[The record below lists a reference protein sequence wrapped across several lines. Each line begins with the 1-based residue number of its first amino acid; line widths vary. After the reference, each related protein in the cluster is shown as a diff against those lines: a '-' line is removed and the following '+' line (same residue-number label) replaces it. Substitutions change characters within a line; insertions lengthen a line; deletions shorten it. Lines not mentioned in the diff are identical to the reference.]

1 MDGEIILSLSGDL
14 QAGVTDRLHHAGAI
28 RDALGRYKARE
39 ILMDAFPAL
48 SQPIALLRPLRGL
61 CKLSGTLWIIWPRP
75 AVREVKGVPERRI
88 GAFPAG
94 GRDVQ
99 RPTTAKL
106 HARRHEMK
114 LCAPA
119 LCVAVTDPCDVI
131 LLWVQPGEGQ
141 TLKSVHSLT
150 LLVLGRSILG
160 REGQDAM
167 RVGPLAVDAVDQV
180 AGPVHIAPDHLR
192 QRMPPA
198 FLAGQIFRHLTPT
211 TTPAACELNQHRR
224 ASHALPGSPPVH
236 GRSQQAGSEG
246 PRFQAAGGD

>member
-1 MDGEIILSLSGDL
+1 MDGEIFLALSGDL

-39 ILMDAFPAL
+39 ILVDALTPL
-48 SQPIALLRPLRGL
+48 SQPEALLRPLRGL
-61 CKLSGTLWIIWPRP
+61 CKHSGTLWIIWPRP
-75 AVREVKGVPERRI
+75 AVREVQGVPERRI

-114 LCAPA
+114 LGAPA

-131 LLWVQPGEGQ
+131 LLWIQPGEGQ
-141 TLKSVHSLT
+141 TLESVHSLT
-150 LLVLGRSILG
+150 LLVLGRRILG

-180 AGPVHIAPDHLR
+180 AGPVHIAPDNLGG
-192 QRMPPA
+192 RMAAA
-198 FLAGQIFRHLTPT
+198 FLAGQILRDLTPAP
-211 TTPAACELNQHRR
+211 TPAARELNQHRR
-224 ASHALPGSPPVH
+224 ASRARIGSPQAR
-236 GRSQQAGSEG
+236 GRSRSAE
-246 PRFQAAGGD
+246 